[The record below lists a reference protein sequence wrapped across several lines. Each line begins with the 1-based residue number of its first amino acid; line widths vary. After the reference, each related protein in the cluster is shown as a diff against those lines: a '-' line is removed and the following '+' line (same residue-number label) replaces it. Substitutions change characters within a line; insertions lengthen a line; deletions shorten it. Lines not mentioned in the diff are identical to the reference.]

1 MVRFD
6 YPGRQ
11 LEISR
16 KALLLDTNVLI
27 DAFGSGDS
35 DAAVAAKLLIDESDF
50 QLLVPSMVL
59 VEAWGMLA
67 RDGWE
72 RAWEMI
78 AWVVNPGSN
87 VLVLERRGDL
97 RAELPVQ
104 RVLHLDHVDAAIAV
118 LATEVTRSC
127 QFSPPLSVA
136 TRDFRHFTRVVAAE
150 GVELQL
156 FDYTQLD
163 WG

>member
-1 MVRFD
+1 MAKFS
-6 YPGRQ
+6 YPARQ

-27 DAFGSGDS
+27 DAFGPEDS
-35 DAAVAAKLLIDESDF
+35 DAAVAARLLIHESDF

-59 VEAWGMLA
+59 VEAWGILV

-72 RAWEMI
+72 RAWGMI
-78 AWVVNPGSN
+78 VWVASPGSN

-104 RVLHLDHVDAAIAV
+104 SGLHLDHVDAAIAV

-136 TRDFRHFTRVVAAE
+136 TRDFRDFTRVVADE
-150 GVELQL
+150 GIELQL
-156 FDYTQLD
+156 LDYTQLG
-163 WG
+163 WE